1 MAATQLNRA
10 RTIKKVEKPR
20 PLKLNQRHATVDG
33 RITTGN
39 YFIIIIIIIIIIFT
53 LIYLYNFLF
62 LHYF

>member
-39 YFIIIIIIIIIIFT
+39 YFIIIIFT
-53 LIYLYNFLF
+53 LIYLYNFF
-62 LHYF
+62 LYYI